1 MFLSSLLL
9 ASMPRSLTS
18 EASRNGCGGCHLT
31 GLVGGS
37 GRSGAGWRFDTVQI
51 WVPHR
56 LLFESSPTNSTLT
69 RRLFARGCGD
79 RIGGTLW
86 NPTAESDRHF
96 RPWLPPADK
105 ARATSRVLQGIA
117 DDEL

>member
-1 MFLSSLLL
+1 M
-9 ASMPRSLTS
+9 
-18 EASRNGCGGCHLT
+18 
-31 GLVGGS
+31 
-37 GRSGAGWRFDTVQI
+37 
-51 WVPHR
+51 
-56 LLFESSPTNSTLT
+56 T

-96 RPWLPPADK
+96 RPWLPSADK